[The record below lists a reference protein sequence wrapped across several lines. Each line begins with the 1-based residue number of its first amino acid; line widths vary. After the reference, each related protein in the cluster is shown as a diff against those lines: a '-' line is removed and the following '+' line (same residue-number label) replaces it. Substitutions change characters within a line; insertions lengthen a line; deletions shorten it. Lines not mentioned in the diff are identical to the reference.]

1 MKHHTV
7 TYFSELR
14 KFIFFY
20 IKCFQ
25 LIKEKL
31 LITLREFL
39 EDHFLIIDR
48 RLKKTRGKSS
58 K

>member
-1 MKHHTV
+1 MKHHIV

-14 KFIFFY
+14 KFNKLKTFNKKEY
-20 IKCFQ
+20 
-25 LIKEKL
+25 KEKL

-48 RLKKTRGKSS
+48 RLKKTREKSS